1 MSAEPKP
8 TSLMRMIERQAQP
21 HAENQVVKD
30 INIHALAAI
39 KKEAKWD
46 LWFAN
51 KQLDYHDLQNKKP
64 RIEKKKT
71 QHDLTQHEE
80 TQHEETQHEI
90 QREETQH
97 ETFDHALAAVH
108 LCTKCIGTKA
118 GTKGCRACM
127 GESFEQIRK
136 KLACE
141 KCEEESLGPEH
152 ASSMSSDENMQVEI
166 EEHLAALKKDEG
178 TENELKGEGYVFEQP
193 TQASA
198 WIAKKSKRKVECE
211 MIENESRVRAS
222 TRPKWKNGSLTTQ
235 DEKTENEVESEQ

>member
-8 TSLMRMIERQAQP
+8 NEQVGEPTSFMRMIERQAQP
-21 HAENQVVKD
+21 QAKNQVVKD
-30 INIHALAAI
+30 IKNQPLAAI

-51 KQLDYHDLQNKKP
+51 KQLEVRDASNKKP
-64 RIEKKKT
+64 KIEKKE
-71 QHDLTQHEE
+71 TQHEE
-80 TQHEETQHEI
+80 TQHEETQN
-90 QREETQH
+90 EENQH
-97 ETFDHALAAVH
+97 ETFDHALAAGH

-127 GESFEQIRK
+127 GEWFEQIRK

-141 KCEEESLGPEH
+141 KCEEESLGLEH

-178 TENELKGEGYVFEQP
+178 TENELEGEGSGVEQP

-198 WIAKKSKRKVECE
+198 WIAKKSKREVECE
-211 MIENESRVRAS
+211 MIDNESRVRAS